1 MNRNE
6 RFVVTINRELGSG
19 GRAVGQK
26 LAERLGVPFYDKAVI
41 KALQEKFAL
50 NADEIERLKAKKSNW
65 WTDFQQMLVPTFDTV
80 RVAPHYALPCS
91 LPDSVVTED
100 MYHTETQILQGIA
113 EEGSCVIAG
122 RSAFH
127 IFRHHPNHLN
137 ILILASLDY
146 RTEHL
151 MARKGIGRQEALDI
165 IQTVDKGREQYINK
179 HTGTS
184 RYDAR
189 NYQLVVSMD
198 GHTEEQVLDLILDYI
213 ERSSK

>member
-26 LAERLGVPFYDKAVI
+26 LAERLGVPFYDKAVV
-41 KALQEKFAL
+41 KALQERFAL
-50 NADEIERLKAKKSNW
+50 DTDEIERLKAKKSNW
-65 WTDFQQMLVPTFDTV
+65 WTDFQQMLVPAFETCRVPSNYGLPGTV
-80 RVAPHYALPCS
+80 
-91 LPDSVVTED
+91 PDSMLTDE
-100 MYHTETQILQGIA
+100 MYRTETQILEGIA
-113 EEGSCVIAG
+113 SEGSCVIAG

-137 ILILASLDY
+137 ILVLASVDY
-146 RTEHL
+146 RAERL
-151 MARKGIGRQEALDI
+151 MARKGIGRAEALDI
-165 IQTVDKGREQYINK
+165 IQTVDRGREQYVSK
-179 HTGTS
+179 YTGTS

-198 GHTEEQVLDLILDYI
+198 GHTEEQVLELILDYI
-213 ERSSK
+213 GRSSK

>member
-19 GRAVGQK
+19 GRAIGQK

-41 KALQEKFAL
+41 QALQEKFDL
-50 NADEIERLKAKKSNW
+50 NTDEIERLKAKKSNW
-65 WTDFQQMLVPTFDTV
+65 WTDFQQMLVPAFETS
-80 RVAPHYALPCS
+80 RVASNYGLPGTV
-91 LPDSVVTED
+91 PDSLLTSE
-100 MYHTETQILQGIA
+100 MYHTETQILKSIA

-122 RSAFH
+122 RSAFY

-146 RTEHL
+146 RVAHL
-151 MARKGIGRQEALDI
+151 MKRKGIDRETALDI
-165 IQTVDKGREQYINK
+165 IQKVDKGREQYINK
-179 HTGTS
+179 YTGTS

-189 NYQLVVSMD
+189 NYQLVISMD

-213 ERSSK
+213 DGSK